1 MRGIWAIIALDLKRF
16 SQDRVRL
23 VTGLIQPLLYLFVLG
38 SGLGASMNMRPM
50 GAAMA
55 AAAGAGAMSNAG
67 DYRSFIFPGVISLA
81 LLFAATF
88 AAITIVFDRQIGF
101 FKAVLVSP
109 VARPAIAVG
118 KVVAGALQAL
128 AQGFLLMCFLPF
140 LKIHPG
146 WDGILLAIPAM
157 ILAALTFSAMGVA
170 MASRFTSTTVFPIMT
185 NAIILPMF
193 FLSGAMYPLQP
204 APGWMKTLAHL
215 DPVAYAVDLVRG
227 ALLGREHMFFG
238 SPWLCIAVLVVFITV
253 LTWSAMRVFVRG
265 EELDLTGPT
274 QFSWRR

>member
-1 MRGIWAIIALDLKRF
+1 
-16 SQDRVRL
+16 
-23 VTGLIQPLLYLFVLG
+23 
-38 SGLGASMNMRPM
+38 MRPWPRTRR
-50 GAAMA
+50 A
-55 AAAGAGAMSNAG
+55 AAPNAG

-88 AAITIVFDRQIGF
+88 ASITIVFDRQIGF

-118 KVVAGALQAL
+118 KVVSGALQAL
-128 AQGFLLMCFLPF
+128 AQGCLLMCFLPF

-146 WDGILLAIPAM
+146 WDGVLLAIPAM

-204 APGWMKTLAHL
+204 APSWMKTLAHL

-227 ALLGREHMFFG
+227 ALLGREHMFFA
-238 SPWLCIAVLVVFITV
+238 SPWLSVTVLVVFITL
-253 LTWSAMRVFVRG
+253 LTFSAMRVFMRG

>member
-1 MRGIWAIIALDLKRF
+1 MRGIWAIVALDMKRF

-23 VTGLIQPLLYLFVLG
+23 ITGLIQPLLYLFVLG
-38 SGLGASMNMRPM
+38 SGLGSSMNIKPM

-55 AAAGAGAMSNAG
+55 AAAAPASNPG

-118 KVVAGALQAL
+118 KVVSGALQSL
-128 AQGFLLMCFLPF
+128 CQGFLLLCFLPF
-140 LKIHPG
+140 MKIHPG
-146 WDGILLAIPAM
+146 WDGVLLAIPAM
-157 ILAALTFSAMGVA
+157 VLAALTFSAMGVA

-215 DPVAYAVDLVRG
+215 DPVAYAVDLIRG
-227 ALLGREHMFFG
+227 AFLGREHMFFE
-238 SPWLCIAVLVVFITV
+238 SPWLSIAVLVVFISL
-253 LTWSAMRVFVRG
+253 LTWSAIRVFSKG
-265 EELDLTGPT
+265 EELDLTGAT